1 MIMFLVLITLS
12 FLFQYLNQ
20 GTIKDSHLDDLNDY
34 KRMEESMDNVGFS
47 AEEKS
52 NIFRVVAAVM
62 HLGNIAFEESEDAV
76 GNNIRYKF
84 EFSKS
89 F

>member
-1 MIMFLVLITLS
+1 
-12 FLFQYLNQ
+12 
-20 GTIKDSHLDDLNDY
+20 
-34 KRMEESMDNVGFS
+34 MDNVGFS